1 MFVQSI
7 EVIARVR
14 RGRVGDLVSGLVE
27 AVFQDLV
34 GDIALD
40 FPGEVHNVQT
50 EDYGGDVNFSWGSRS
65 WANVR

>member
-40 FPGEVHNVQT
+40 FPCKVHNVQT
-50 EDYGGDVNFSWGSRS
+50 EDYGRDVNFSRGSRS